1 MKKESPNPKKNLSRA
16 EMERLHRSGDYRN
29 ADTTAYDRFS
39 EQALRGLQYQESDLG
54 QTLSGLEQRLKL
66 KAAPPRRRPLGQR
79 LLFAA
84 SISLLMG
91 VAVWA
96 LFHTSPEAQL
106 FAQHFDLPPCAM
118 EAAER
123 SKSRE
128 PATSASPLSLAIQ
141 AYENEAYKAA
151 ESGFRIYLEK
161 SPEDGEAQFYYALL
175 LLKRGASD
183 AALPI
188 LAQLAEKAPKP
199 SYQRPVQWYLGL
211 ALLHNGQSAE
221 AAAQFSG
228 LTDGGDRYARQ
239 AKQALQSLRMP

>member
-29 ADTTAYDRFS
+29 ADTKAYDQFS

-66 KAAPPRRRPLGQR
+66 NAALPRRRPLGQR
-79 LLFAA
+79 LLLAA

-96 LFHTSPEAQL
+96 LFRPSSEVQL

-128 PATSASPLSLAIQ
+128 MTTVSPLGLAIQ
-141 AYENEAYKAA
+141 AYENKEYKTA
-151 ESGFRIYLEK
+151 ESGFRIHLEK

-188 LAQLAEKAPKP
+188 LAQLAEEAPKP
-199 SYQRPVQWYLGL
+199 EYKRPIQWYLGL
-211 ALLHNGQSAE
+211 ALLHNGQSAK
-221 AAAQFSG
+221 ATAQFSG

-239 AKQALQSLRMP
+239 AKKALQSLQMP